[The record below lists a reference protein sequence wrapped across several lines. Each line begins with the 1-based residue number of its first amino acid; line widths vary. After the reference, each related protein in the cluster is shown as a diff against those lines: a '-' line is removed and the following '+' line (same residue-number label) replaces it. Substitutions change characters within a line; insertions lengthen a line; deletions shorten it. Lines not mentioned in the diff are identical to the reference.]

1 MLVLAALVACDRRLA
16 PYLPPEQEPE
26 PLTEAVRIPG
36 LDNPAPS
43 ERRLETQ
50 PSGNS
55 IRGRIRLA
63 AGATA
68 GEGVLYVIAR
78 GPGGGPP
85 LAVKRLPVEN
95 FPVAFELGPAD
106 VMVAGRPF
114 AGPIQLSARVDRDG
128 NPMTREPGELSG
140 EVVGTLEPGARDI
153 EILLRP
159 ADG

>member
-1 MLVLAALVACDRRLA
+1 MLLLVALVACDRRVA
-16 PYLPPEQEPE
+16 PYLPPEQEPA
-26 PLTEAVRIPG
+26 PLTERVRIPG
-36 LDNPAPS
+36 LDNPTS
-43 ERRLETQ
+43 LERRLEMQ
-50 PSGNS
+50 PTGAS

-63 AGATA
+63 EGARAGA
-68 GEGVLYVIAR
+68 GVLYVIAR

-85 LAVKRLPVEN
+85 LAVKRLPVGN
-95 FPVAFELGPAD
+95 FPVEFELGPAD
-106 VMVAGRPF
+106 VMIAGRPF

-140 EVVGTLEPGARDI
+140 EVAGTLEPGARDV